1 MVLLQVVNGA
11 PVPNLQCL
19 HAPPAGPPVASCF
32 ALRNTMSKARHT
44 QTFGR
49 DGAVVDVLLP
59 YTFVSG
65 IVMPV
70 PRCSSNRTADDCM

>member
-11 PVPNLQCL
+11 PLPNLQCL
-19 HAPPAGPPVASCF
+19 HAPPLGPPVASCF
-32 ALRNTMSKARHT
+32 ALRNTMSKAPHT

-49 DGAVVDVLLP
+49 DDAIVDVLLP

-70 PRCSSNRTADDCM
+70 RRYSLNWTADDCM